1 MSHNEEFS
9 WLPHDGVVLSKED
22 LVQVFEDLRALIDGT
37 SPLDANRSHAVDI
50 AVVITRA
57 LEREAGR

>member
-1 MSHNEEFS
+1 MSHDDEFD
-9 WLPHDGVVLSKED
+9 WLPAHGVVLSKED

-37 SPLDANRSHAVDI
+37 APFDANRSHAVDI

-57 LEREAGR
+57 LERGEGR

>member
-1 MSHNEEFS
+1 M
-9 WLPHDGVVLSKED
+9 
-22 LVQVFEDLRALIDGT
+22 QVFEDLRALVDGT
-37 SPLDANRSHAVDI
+37 DPLDANRSHVVDI